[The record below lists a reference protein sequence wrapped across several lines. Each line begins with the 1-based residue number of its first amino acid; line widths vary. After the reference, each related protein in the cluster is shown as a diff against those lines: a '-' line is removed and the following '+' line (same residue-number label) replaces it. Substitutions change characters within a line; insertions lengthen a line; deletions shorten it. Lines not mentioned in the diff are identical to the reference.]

1 MADGFV
7 VEIVKG
13 LFGVFSS
20 LGSFD
25 LTSPFLHTAERAA
38 VAAGECGGGRR
49 WQEGHEEEVEVV
61 ARQQIKEQ
69 K

>member
-1 MADGFV
+1 MPFRD
-7 VEIVKG
+7 
-13 LFGVFSS
+13 FSY
-20 LGSFD
+20 LGSLD
-25 LTSPFLHTAERAA
+25 LTSPILHTAERAA